1 MRNIKL
7 TIAYDGSK
15 YVGWQ
20 VQKNGLAVQA
30 VVEKAILKLTGKETS
45 LFTAGRTDSG
55 VHAIGQV
62 SNFYTNMT
70 IPCRNIRLA
79 LQSHLP
85 RDIIIRNVEE
95 VERGF
100 HSTYSAKRKRYRYV
114 IHNSE
119 IGHPFM
125 RKYSWNFHA
134 KLDAEAMQDAATVLL
149 GTHDFRSF
157 ETQFPNKSSS
167 VRTIEELTI
176 ARYSDWPIWNSKD
189 LKTAQSVP
197 DGDFIWIDIVA
208 DGFLYN
214 MVRAIVGTLVKVGLH
229 RWTKDD
235 IARILENMDRSE
247 AGETSPP
254 EGLYLLAVAYHEDE
268 VI

>member
-7 TIAYDGSK
+7 TIAYDGTN

-20 VQKNGLAVQA
+20 VQKNGRSIQSVI
-30 VVEKAILKLTGKETS
+30 EKAIFNVTGKETT

-55 VHAIGQV
+55 VHAVGQV
-62 SNFYTNMT
+62 ANFFTNKT
-70 IPCRNIRLA
+70 IPCRNFRLA
-79 LQSHLP
+79 LQRYIP

-95 VERGF
+95 VDRDF
-100 HSTYSAKRKRYRYV
+100 HSTYSAKKKRYRYV
-114 IHNSE
+114 IHNNE

-134 KLDAEAMQDAATVLL
+134 KLDTDAMQDAATVLL

-167 VRTIEELTI
+167 VRTIMELTV
-176 ARYSDWPIWNSKD
+176 ARYSNWPIWDACD
-189 LKTAQSVP
+189 LKTTQSVP
-197 DGDFIWIDIVA
+197 DGNFIWIDIVA

-214 MVRAIVGTLVKVGLH
+214 MVRAITGTLVKVGMN
-229 RWTKDD
+229 RWTKQDV
-235 IARILENMDRSE
+235 ARILESQDRSQ

-254 EGLYLLAVAYHEDE
+254 EGLYLMAVAYQDDE